1 MFKQEYWLTFKVGHL
16 SEAQMNALED
26 ALNAAAMKMD
36 LQIDVKK
43 MYLNV
48 HEDEKSQ

>member
-1 MFKQEYWLTFKVGHL
+1 MFKQEYWLTCKVGHL
-16 SEAQMNALED
+16 SEAQMIALED